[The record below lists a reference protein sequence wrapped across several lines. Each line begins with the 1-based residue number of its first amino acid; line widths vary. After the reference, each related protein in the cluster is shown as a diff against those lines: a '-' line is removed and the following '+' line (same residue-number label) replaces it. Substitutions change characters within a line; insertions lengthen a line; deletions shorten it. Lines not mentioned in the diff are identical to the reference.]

1 MLWIKL
7 HEKERK
13 SFKELN
19 VYENNEVLVSYA
31 TICSMRAL
39 KDGGTEICITG
50 ADLVYEVTET
60 PEEIE
65 ELGKTKY
72 TETVNSIIDY

>member
-19 VYENNEVLVSYA
+19 VYENNEILVSYA

-39 KDGGTEICITG
+39 KDGGTAICITG
-50 ADLVYEVTET
+50 TDLEYEVTET

-65 ELGKTKY
+65 ELVKARY
-72 TETVNSIIDY
+72 TETVNSIMDY